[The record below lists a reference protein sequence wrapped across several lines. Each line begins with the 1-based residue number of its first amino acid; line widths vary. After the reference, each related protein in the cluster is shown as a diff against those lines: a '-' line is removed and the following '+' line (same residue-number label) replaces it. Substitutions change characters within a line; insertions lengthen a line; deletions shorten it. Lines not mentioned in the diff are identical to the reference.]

1 MFKTREKILM
11 VVLLCILLLVLFQ
24 IVRNCGKQREEDVP
38 PPWLIHNLDKRD
50 VYWSDGKLRQ
60 EYVDKLEYEGVAGSE
75 EANLEYTDL
84 HITDDS
90 TVEVYS
96 LPECTYI
103 RVKKVSYNNVDSY
116 YTYILYE
123 TNGQEVNFTEAEK
136 DEIYQYI
143 DLVNEI
149 ETSKN

>member
-60 EYVDKLEYEGVAGSE
+60 EYVDKLEYES
-75 EANLEYTDL
+75 
-84 HITDDS
+84 I
-90 TVEVYS
+90 
-96 LPECTYI
+96 I
-103 RVKKVSYNNVDSY
+103 
-116 YTYILYE
+116 
-123 TNGQEVNFTEAEK
+123 
-136 DEIYQYI
+136 
-143 DLVNEI
+143 
-149 ETSKN
+149 